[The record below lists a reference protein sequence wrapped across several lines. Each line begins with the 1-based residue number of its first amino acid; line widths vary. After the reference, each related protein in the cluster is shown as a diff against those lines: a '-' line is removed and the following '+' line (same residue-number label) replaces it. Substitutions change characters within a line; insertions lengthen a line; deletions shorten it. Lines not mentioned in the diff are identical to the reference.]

1 MQRRCSCQNSCS
13 IHVYIVPTAVCTP
26 VLYTLIVTVQLSFLS
41 DRLER
46 RIHPGDTGHHT
57 HRHHTDTTQSQ
68 MLSSGS
74 PTKNLVVSPSWW
86 GRVNGGTILSILQKP
101 LEEGKI
107 VASFLYSL
115 SFFIRGR
122 KRLNGGVDFQ
132 FWASPIAVGNN
143 IDYISLMFC
152 FFWYLNNTVSSH
164 FLNMCVLVSLF

>member
-1 MQRRCSCQNSCS
+1 MQRRRSCQNSCS
-13 IHVYIVPTAVCTP
+13 IHVYVVHKAVCTP
-26 VLYTLIVTVQLSFLS
+26 VLIVNVQLSLLS
-41 DRLER
+41 DRLEH
-46 RIHPGDTGHHT
+46 RIHPGDTTHT
-57 HRHHTDTTQSQ
+57 HRHHTHTTQSQ

-122 KRLNGGVDFQ
+122 KRLNGGGGGGVDFQ

-152 FFWYLNNTVSSH
+152 FFWYLNSH
-164 FLNMCVLVSLF
+164 FLNMCVLVSLFEI